1 MAGAG
6 RSLLFVAGLL
16 VAVAATAHASVLDTG
31 DIESFESVGLPMDIP
46 QEQIQEL
53 YKHIDDFLEEIREG
67 PDDSTLDLLFNMELE
82 PELEALISL
91 QHYFENPETSV
102 LAENMLQVCEMDMDN
117 CPLLNHLPSRKQHQT
132 EDGEGRKL
140 LQNGKVYEEGNPD
153 YKWLN
158 LPPAPKNFGLV
169 SRFQFYRDLY
179 CIPPTVAAAEF
190 DFIGRTRFAG
200 VVYAFAVLGGSAE
213 WDPATQQLTVQ
224 KPQVVYSKRP
234 ASVRK
239 GGQTTKGS
247 ASEKACDFAAP
258 IQIKGKGIGYEQV
271 LGIEYQH
278 FKPPLNVP
286 IYIDALKPE
295 TWPSLSGWFQ
305 CWIDP
310 GHPNCTPPA
319 FALSPLTLNL
329 PLQLLS
335 LFPGLGFFGK

>member
-132 EDGEGRKL
+132 EDGTSSATEMRKTSHSLTGMSQLTLSRHQIGEGRKL

-190 DFIGRTRFAG
+190 DFIGRTRFA
-200 VVYAFAVLGGSAE
+200 VSFARVATLAFATH
-213 WDPATQQLTVQ
+213 D
-224 KPQVVYSKRP
+224 
-234 ASVRK
+234 
-239 GGQTTKGS
+239 
-247 ASEKACDFAAP
+247 
-258 IQIKGKGIGYEQV
+258 
-271 LGIEYQH
+271 
-278 FKPPLNVP
+278 
-286 IYIDALKPE
+286 
-295 TWPSLSGWFQ
+295 
-305 CWIDP
+305 
-310 GHPNCTPPA
+310 
-319 FALSPLTLNL
+319 
-329 PLQLLS
+329 
-335 LFPGLGFFGK
+335 